1 MDSHFEPSGGDG
13 GAAGLA
19 RRAPY
24 VERTYHDAMALL
36 VEARN
41 YLAYREAMDDKRQ
54 RSDARLVAC
63 YESMRVTSRLTQ
75 VMAWLLAQKAVQAG
89 EITEREAVS
98 DRFALSAAHVCMNV
112 DGQGNMDLPAGLRSL
127 LDRSHR
133 LYVRVSRLEAMVRSR
148 LN

>member
-1 MDSHFEPSGGDG
+1 M
-13 GAAGLA
+13 GAA

-24 VERTYHDAMALL
+24 VERTYDEAMALL

-41 YLAYREAMDDKRQ
+41 YLAYREPTDDRALGP
-54 RSDARLVAC
+54 DMRLVAC

-89 EITEREAVS
+89 EITEHEAVS
-98 DRFALSAAHVCMNV
+98 DRFALSGSGICLDVA
-112 DGQGNMDLPAGLRSL
+112 GQGNMDLPAGLRSL

-133 LYVRVSRLEAMVRSR
+133 LYLRVSRLEAMVRSR

>member
-1 MDSHFEPSGGDG
+1 MDRRGDIWGGDL
-13 GAAGLA
+13 AAGSA
-19 RRAPY
+19 SRTPY
-24 VERTYHDAMALL
+24 VERTFDEAMILL

-41 YLAYREAMDDKRQ
+41 YLAHREANDGAGLGPR
-54 RSDARLVAC
+54 ARLAAC
-63 YESMRVTSRLTQ
+63 CESMRVTSRLTQ

-98 DRFALSAAHVCMNV
+98 DRFALSAAGICLDVA
-112 DGQGNMDLPAGLRSL
+112 GQDNMDLPAGLRSL

>member
-1 MDSHFEPSGGDG
+1 MERRGDTRGGDL
-13 GAAGLA
+13 AAGSA

-24 VERTYHDAMALL
+24 VERTFDEAMILL

-41 YLAYREAMDDKRQ
+41 YLAHREAIDGAGLCP
-54 RSDARLVAC
+54 DARLLAC
-63 YESMRVTSRLTQ
+63 CESMRVTSRLTQ

-98 DRFALSAAHVCMNV
+98 DRFALSADGICLDAA
-112 DGQGNMDLPAGLRSL
+112 GQGNMDLPAGLRSL

-133 LYVRVSRLEAMVRSR
+133 LYVRVSRLEAMLRSR